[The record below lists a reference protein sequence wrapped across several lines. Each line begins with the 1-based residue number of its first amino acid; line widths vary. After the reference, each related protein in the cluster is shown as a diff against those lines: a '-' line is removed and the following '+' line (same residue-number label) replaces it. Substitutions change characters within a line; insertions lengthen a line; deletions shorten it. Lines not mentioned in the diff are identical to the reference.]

1 MNNIK
6 RKNSITKKSSLRK
19 DRIVKLMWIA
29 FGSIVGFVFLF
40 MILIYN
46 GIIGYMPSIE
56 DITNPNDKYA
66 SFIYSADGE
75 EMGRYYTGS
84 GNRVYSGMEE
94 IPQHMVEAL
103 VATEDVRF
111 YSHSGIDARAL
122 MRAIVKRGLLGQT
135 SAGGASTIT

>member
-1 MNNIK
+1 MNNINK
-6 RKNSITKKSSLRK
+6 RQKKSTYTASRK
-19 DRIVKLMWIA
+19 EKIVKFIWVA
-29 FGSIVGFVFLF
+29 FGSIVGFSFLF
-40 MILIYN
+40 LILIYN

-66 SFIYSADGE
+66 SFVYTADGE

-111 YSHSGIDARAL
+111 YEHSGIDTRAL
-122 MRAIVKRGLLGQT
+122 MRAIVKRGILGQA
-135 SAGGASTIT
+135 SAGGAST